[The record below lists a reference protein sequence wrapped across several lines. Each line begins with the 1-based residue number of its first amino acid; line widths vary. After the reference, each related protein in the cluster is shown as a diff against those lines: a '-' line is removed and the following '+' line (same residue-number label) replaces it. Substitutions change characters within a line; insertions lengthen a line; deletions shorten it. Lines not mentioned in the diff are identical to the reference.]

1 MKDTSAAGREVTTA
15 TALSTSG
22 LLVSSNVA
30 RRDEPLQICQLA
42 PKARWG
48 ENSTELDAHSDSE
61 TSSEPNL
68 LVTSVL
74 SENFNRY
81 R

>member
-1 MKDTSAAGREVTTA
+1 MKDTSAAGREVTMA
-15 TALSTSG
+15 TALSTSA
-22 LLVSSNVA
+22 LLVSSNVS
-30 RRDEPLQICQLA
+30 RRDKPLQICQLA
-42 PKARWG
+42 LKAWWG
-48 ENSTELDAHSDSE
+48 ENGTELDAHSDSE
-61 TSSEPNL
+61 TSSESNP